1 MLLRSIKEAAS
12 LLQASPTKHSHSSDS
27 STTAHRISSTAP
39 TPSPPPIAQ
48 QRSTTSDLSSPP
60 GTPSPLPPLAR
71 QTATGISKKC
81 VIESE
86 VSPTEDEFVSF
97 SALELA
103 AFDEVDREYNDKNK
117 PPPTLG
123 VNSAGGFTADQQG
136 AAQPPILKSPFELFN
151 CTSKS
156 LAPSSQSPH
165 ASHQNAAIGTPPRT
179 KIHVSGR
186 MANAIREKIV
196 EDLQQVDKLIRKI
209 AEQNG
214 IEIQQVV
221 TLYNSKNSRQGVAP
235 NLWGTYQM
243 YFQENAE
250 QECKHL
256 VPEGSNIVVDHFT
269 NHMSLCYRDKTV
281 GTCKHIFT
289 KSVQKIVDSLQSIE
303 TLYGFQSVLVMCGN
317 NVNHDE
323 GLGSSFES
331 CEAEGNVVM
340 QAMRQL
346 VISKVLF
353 KNMYLQ
359 GLLVNTGLQM

>member
-165 ASHQNAAIGTPPRT
+165 ASHQNAAIGTP
-179 KIHVSGR
+179 
-186 MANAIREKIV
+186 IV

-269 NHMSLCYRDKTV
+269 NHMSLCYR
-281 GTCKHIFT
+281 
-289 KSVQKIVDSLQSIE
+289 
-303 TLYGFQSVLVMCGN
+303 
-317 NVNHDE
+317 
-323 GLGSSFES
+323 
-331 CEAEGNVVM
+331 A
-340 QAMRQL
+340 
-346 VISKVLF
+346 F
-353 KNMYLQ
+353 KEKYPEQYN
-359 GLLVNTGLQM
+359 